1 MKQNKKTFLL
11 KLLVRMLG
19 KDSLYNCGVYQPYEL
34 INKYD
39 NKSDRLPRKYKVLI
53 IPDDRQDD

>member
-19 KDSLYNCGVYQPYEL
+19 KGNLYNCGVYQPYEL

-39 NKSDRLPRKYKVLI
+39 KKSDRLPRKYKVLI